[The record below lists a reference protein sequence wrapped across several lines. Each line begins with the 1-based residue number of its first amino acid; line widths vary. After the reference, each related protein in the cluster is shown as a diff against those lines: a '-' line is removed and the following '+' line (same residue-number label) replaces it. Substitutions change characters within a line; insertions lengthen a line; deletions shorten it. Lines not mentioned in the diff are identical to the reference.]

1 MLHSMPQ
8 LLDAEGDSDPD
19 GAGGAGGAGA
29 GGAGGALAVASE
41 WGLGNGII
49 NCSLE

>member
-1 MLHSMPQ
+1 MECVLLMLHSMPQ

-29 GGAGGALAVASE
+29 GGAGGAGDGE
-41 WGLGNGII
+41 
-49 NCSLE
+49 